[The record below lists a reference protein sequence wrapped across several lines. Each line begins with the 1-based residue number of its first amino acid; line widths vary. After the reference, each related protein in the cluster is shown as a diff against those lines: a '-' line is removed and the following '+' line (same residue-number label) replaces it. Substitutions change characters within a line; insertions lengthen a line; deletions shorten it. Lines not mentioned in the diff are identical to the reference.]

1 MASKPKSPAK
11 HKLQIGVPEET
22 TQTALQKPTPRK
34 HESPRKEKV
43 TCLGCDKQFLLL
55 LSHLERTKSCQ
66 SSYDIAAMRKE
77 ADELHRQQMAARKLY
92 QYQNDPN
99 ESPRKRAA
107 SMEYYMKHTQEKKAS
122 AKKLYQESPEKKKE
136 AMAAYNE
143 KHKEAINKSM
153 RNQYYQSCSKS
164 GLNLWTEFMC
174 QVCENTFV
182 TKKALDYHVEH
193 SHMDNHSPMTCQIC
207 ENKFVHKQS
216 LERHTKEVHGGV
228 KHICVKCPAAFT
240 RHTELEKHINEGWH
254 YLNFYCK
261 QCKKTLVF
269 KHLGGLINHVIVKQS
284 VGEVHSGGETWKE
297 YKSGILVTCKSQV
310 ESTQLKEGK
319 HVLCMPRKE
328 KVEAAKQRERKK
340 EEIINE
346 GLQLANSN
354 AEFPRVN
361 FEFEY
366 KKHEDDGRRK
376 CKWCYDHYPYS
387 SEQCAYRKPD
397 TGWHLQRE

>member
-1 MASKPKSPAK
+1 M
-11 HKLQIGVPEET
+11 
-22 TQTALQKPTPRK
+22 
-34 HESPRKEKV
+34 
-43 TCLGCDKQFLLL
+43 
-55 LSHLERTKSCQ
+55 
-66 SSYDIAAMRKE
+66 
-77 ADELHRQQMAARKLY
+77 
-92 QYQNDPN
+92 
-99 ESPRKRAA
+99 
-107 SMEYYMKHTQEKKAS
+107 
-122 AKKLYQESPEKKKE
+122 
-136 AMAAYNE
+136 
-143 KHKEAINKSM
+143 
-153 RNQYYQSCSKS
+153 
-164 GLNLWTEFMC
+164 
-174 QVCENTFV
+174 
-182 TKKALDYHVEH
+182 
-193 SHMDNHSPMTCQIC
+193 
-207 ENKFVHKQS
+207 
-216 LERHTKEVHGGV
+216 
-228 KHICVKCPAAFT
+228 
-240 RHTELEKHINEGWH
+240 
-254 YLNFYCK
+254 
-261 QCKKTLVF
+261 
-269 KHLGGLINHVIVKQS
+269 IVKQS